1 METKINKLRPEE
13 KKLYQALLKEL
24 KEWDLSTCEELS
36 IKKDL
41 AKVLTDVVKKL
52 RLKITSCPEIQDN
65 SK

>member
-1 METKINKLRPEE
+1 METKIKEIMGGE
-13 KKLYQALLKEL
+13 KIFYDGILKEL

>member
-1 METKINKLRPEE
+1 METKINKLCPEE

-24 KEWDLSTCEELS
+24 KEWDLSTCQELS

>member
-1 METKINKLRPEE
+1 METKIKEIMGGE
-13 KKLYQALLKEL
+13 KIFYDGILKEL

-52 RLKITSCPEIQDN
+52 RL
-65 SK
+65 

>member
-1 METKINKLRPEE
+1 MGGEKIF
-13 KKLYQALLKEL
+13 YDGILKEL

>member
-1 METKINKLRPEE
+1 MGGEKIF
-13 KKLYQALLKEL
+13 YDGILKEL
-24 KEWDLSTCEELS
+24 KEWDLSSCEELS

-41 AKVLTDVVKKL
+41 AKEFTDVVKKL